1 MHGISLC
8 IVHYV
13 GECYSSLI
21 LASDDLAAEEK
32 DSSGLKHK
40 NTCSPISKFNQQ
52 LMELYESCNS
62 LHLHSQKW
70 LYTNK
75 NRFYINLAIIKKERV
90 TLATADPITRETIEG
105 ADLDSILQKKEPVEM
120 QDIFRIDP
128 GSKLQVILVQGAP
141 GVGKST
147 FALEITK
154 KWSIFKEMRSYHLVL
169 LIELHQPC
177 AHSATSIKDLLQLY
191 VDDPSQIDSV
201 TESITKQQGEGLL
214 LILDGF
220 DELPAEMTAS
230 SDSVYIRLLRGDYLP
245 KATVILTT
253 RPSVIGRIEQV
264 CDQRISKNIEILGF
278 LSTDINNYA
287 QEYFKDQDTL
297 KHFLD
302 YIYTHP
308 HIKSM
313 MYIPLNTAIVVELYD
328 SFASPGGHR
337 LPLTLTQLYSELCL
351 YLLECYAKKITSTA
365 EPQDESF
372 LSCLNCMPDTVQLQ
386 LKEIAKVA
394 YKGIAKQTI
403 VFHDLPHDFEH
414 MNFMNK
420 CERFVC
426 FGRRKK
432 SSYNFLHLTLQEFLA
447 AFHISLQP
455 QEEQVKLL
463 QMHHSKLHFCQI
475 WRFLAG
481 LTSFRDIGWDVFAD
495 TMGVTR
501 CGTDMR
507 MCSSLLANCLYES
520 QDPSICSQVYSS
532 GQVVY
537 SPMSVTQYDYY
548 TLGYC
553 ISNSPCK
560 WKLCSIG
567 GDGLAMLAAG
577 IKSNLD
583 EPKGTVELIKL
594 SYNGE
599 KIGDLMELPDCMI
612 KNLTELNLSN
622 CNMKDSACNHLAR
635 LLPHLNNL
643 ERLDIGDNPFS
654 EGGANSLLCSLSELP
669 KLYYL
674 DLLHA
679 KLSVE
684 DLSAL
689 SALIQLRSERGLRN
703 LVVGSTAMS
712 LTAKEKMVE
721 VVLRDSNL
729 HSLSIMNLD
738 LAQSGGQLRRKL
750 EENKTLHTLML
761 WDRSFCIEGCVE
773 VVKALDINNTLQS
786 LTLMPWYK
794 FHIPESLFKDQSRI
808 NWFYYPKQK

>member
-1 MHGISLC
+1 MC
-8 IVHYV
+8 AFV
-13 GECYSSLI
+13 GECYSSSVLT
-21 LASDDLAAEEK
+21 SDDLAPEEK
-32 DSSGLKHK
+32 DSGLKHK
-40 NTCSPISKFNQQ
+40 HTCSPISKFHQQ
-52 LMELYESCNS
+52 LMKVYNSCIS
-62 LHLHSQKW
+62 HSQKW
-70 LYTNK
+70 LYINK
-75 NRFYINLAIIKKERV
+75 RRFYINLAIIKKERI
-90 TLATADPITRETIEG
+90 TLATADPVTRETIEG

-120 QDIFRIDP
+120 QNIFQVEP
-128 GSKLQVILVQGAP
+128 GNKLQVILVQGAP

-154 KWSIFKEMRSYHLVL
+154 KWSTFKELSSYHLIL

-191 VDDPSQIDSV
+191 ADDPSQIDSI
-201 TESITKQQGEGLL
+201 TEFITKQQGEGLL

-220 DELPAEMTAS
+220 DELPTELTTS
-230 SDSVYIRLLRGDYLP
+230 SDSVYIQLLAGDYLP
-245 KATVILTT
+245 KATIILTT

-287 QEYFKDQDTL
+287 QEFFKEQNTL
-297 KHFLD
+297 KNFLD

-328 SFASPGGHR
+328 SFASPEGHQ

-351 YLLECYAKKITSTA
+351 YLLECYTTTKKTTSMA
-365 EPQDESF
+365 EPQDDSF
-372 LSCLNCMPDTVQLQ
+372 LSRLKCFPDTVQLQ
-386 LKEIAKVA
+386 LKEIAQVA
-394 YKGIAKQTI
+394 NKGISKQTI

-420 CERFVC
+420 CERFVR
-426 FGRRKK
+426 FGKRKK
-432 SSYNFLHLTLQEFLA
+432 SSFNFLHLTLQEFLA

-463 QMHHSKLHFCQI
+463 QMHHSKPHFCQI

-481 LTSFRDIGWDVFAD
+481 LTSFKMIGWDVFAD
-495 TMGVTR
+495 TMGVAR
-501 CGTDMR
+501 CGSDMR

-520 QDPSICSQVYSS
+520 QDPAICSQVYSS

-577 IKSNLD
+577 IKSNVD
-583 EPKGTVELIKL
+583 EPKGTIELIKL

-612 KNLTELNLSN
+612 NNLTELNLSN
-622 CNMKDSACNHLAR
+622 CDMKDSACNQLAKF
-635 LLPHLNNL
+635 LPYLNNL

-669 KLYYL
+669 KLHYL

-689 SALIQLRSERGLRN
+689 SALIQLRPDKGLKS
-703 LVVGSTAMS
+703 LVVGGTAMS

-750 EENKTLHTLML
+750 EVNKTLHTLML

-773 VVKALDINNTLQS
+773 VVKALDTNSTLQS

-794 FHIPESLFKDQSRI
+794 FHIPEDLFENQSRI
-808 NWFYYPKQK
+808 NWFFYPKQK